1 MKSILLIFKKHINKI
16 YLSLFLFSIA
26 LAIYFLFN
34 LYNEAKASYFNQYQK
49 QEKILVDQTS
59 LALKSYLEERI
70 RALEVLA
77 DYPASKK
84 NETEIFLTEYKRT
97 YEKVGGFTSIA
108 FVDTLGN
115 IKNGY
120 PDLEVS
126 YRNILTDIYHYGDLQ
141 REWKSALNYEHGIV
155 SRISICRD
163 SLKIIYL
170 LAPIYQEDKFKGLIL
185 GEIHSNQMLQEQ
197 IKPILKDFEGYI
209 WILQE
214 DGKIIYHSVHDVIPF
229 ADITKPTEDC
239 FECHK
244 NFDLE
249 KILLNESSGN
259 LIGTGRNSDQ
269 LTSFTSLELPNT
281 NWKVAISI
289 PRAIIEDLL
298 KDTSRSL
305 TLIGF
310 MLFIILISFTIF
322 LFIQIN
328 NRTKLERELR
338 AHAEKSR
345 LERKYI
351 NLVENLPEGVFT
363 YSDDE
368 IIFSN
373 YSLMEIFGTDN
384 FSPEYDIIDEESKI
398 IFSNSLNNIIT
409 SVDTRLTFDL
419 NCETS
424 NNQKLNLVVVLFIIE
439 GDKKGTVH
447 GIVRD
452 ITSYK
457 RLEHEKFKKENL
469 AQLGEMGARIAHEIK
484 NPLASIQTGIQ
495 LLKGKFKDD
504 LKEKDFCDRII
515 NEIVRMDN
523 TVKTILN
530 FSKDYFINRQKYSI
544 IKPLT
549 QVLELSDNTIR
560 EKQITI
566 VKNYD
571 NHVPELNIDH
581 ELWKQIFWNLLN
593 NSIQELKHGGKI
605 FISIFMRNKK
615 VVIDFG
621 DSGNKIPA
629 KIKEKV
635 FNPFFS
641 TRAQGTGLGLA
652 IVKRFVEMHDGSIKV
667 ISEKKTETKFR
678 IEIPVE

>member
-1 MKSILLIFKKHINKI
+1 MISILMVFKKHINKV

-26 LAIYFLFN
+26 LAVYFLFD
-34 LYNEAKASYFNQYQK
+34 LYNEAKASYLNQYQK

-77 DYPASKK
+77 DFPASKK

-97 YEKVGGFTSIA
+97 YDKVGGFRSIA

-115 IKNGY
+115 VKNGY

-126 YRNILTDIYHYGDLQ
+126 YRNILTDIYHYGDLK
-141 REWKSALNYEHGIV
+141 REWKSALNHEHGIV
-155 SRISICRD
+155 SRISIYRD

-185 GEIHSNQMLQEQ
+185 GTILSNQMLQEQ

-244 NFDLE
+244 NFDQE

-259 LIGTGRNSDQ
+259 LVGTGRNSDQ

-281 NWKVAISI
+281 KWKVAISI
-289 PRAIIEDLL
+289 PRTIIEDLL
-298 KDTSRSL
+298 KDTSRDL
-305 TLIGF
+305 ILIGF
-310 MLFIILISFTIF
+310 ILFTISISFIIF

-338 AHAEKSR
+338 AHAEKSQ

-351 NLVENLPEGVFT
+351 NLVENLPEGIFT
-363 YSDDE
+363 YSDDKF
-368 IIFSN
+368 IFSN

-384 FSPEYDIIDEESKI
+384 FSPERDIIDEESKT
-398 IFSNSLNNIIT
+398 IFRNSLNNIIK
-409 SVDTRLTFDL
+409 SVDTRLAFDL

-457 RLEHEKFKKENL
+457 RLEKEKLKKENL

-484 NPLASIQTGIQ
+484 NPLASIQTGIH

-504 LKEKDFCDRII
+504 LKEQDFCDRII
-515 NEIVRMDN
+515 SEIVRMDN

-530 FSKDYFINRQKYSI
+530 FSKDYIINRQRVSI
-544 IKPLT
+544 INPLN
-549 QVLELSDNTIR
+549 QVLELSDNTIS

-566 VKNYD
+566 VKNYE
-571 NHVPELNIDH
+571 NHLPELNIDP

-593 NSIQELKHGGKI
+593 NSIQELKQGGKI
-605 FISIFMRNKK
+605 FITVFRKDKNII
-615 VVIDFG
+615 IDFG
-621 DSGNKIPA
+621 DTGKNIRDE
-629 KIKEKV
+629 IKEKI
-635 FNPFFS
+635 FKPFFS
-641 TRAQGTGLGLA
+641 TRSQGTGLGLA
-652 IVKRFVEMHDGSIKV
+652 IVKRFVEMHNSSIQV
-667 ISEKKTETKFR
+667 ISEKKTKTKFR